1 MIVMMTGAFSVRA
14 VQDVKSLFLCVIGHS
29 FRQR

>member
-1 MIVMMTGAFSVRA
+1 VMMTGAFSVRA
-14 VQDVKSLFLCVIGHS
+14 VQDVEFLFLCVIGHS